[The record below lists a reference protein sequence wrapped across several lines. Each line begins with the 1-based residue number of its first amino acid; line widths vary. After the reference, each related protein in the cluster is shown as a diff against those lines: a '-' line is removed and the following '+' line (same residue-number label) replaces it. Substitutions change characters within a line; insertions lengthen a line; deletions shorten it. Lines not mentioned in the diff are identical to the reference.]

1 MQNIETILEEIYKI
15 EPALKNREGELIK
28 IINSLIELKPEVK
41 IDEDFIINLKSRL
54 QSEYAVAVPRKNWFT
69 FLNFRLVGSLTVLLF
84 LIIVAAPF
92 IKFKPSDTGQTNET
106 PLVINRD
113 DGSVVVKTNEGI
125 VTKQSEA
132 GKTIA
137 GFVKFK
143 SADEYKKYLADS
155 DQGYYGFGGG
165 IGGVRMDAMGSSEAL
180 PLPMT
185 SQSMGM
191 KQSEVPAP
199 SRVSGTNVQ
208 VAGIDEPDI
217 LKTDGKEIY
226 FAPAQRYYYARPM
239 PMGAPVP
246 EVFVDP
252 GTIENNILPPPD
264 YNQPKTNVIKA
275 FPADKLSKDGV
286 IDKTGDLLLSGN
298 ILVIFEQQNIYGYDV
313 SNPKNPTQKWNV
325 EINSKNSFVEARLY
339 DGAIYLVT
347 STYANRHEPCPIPI
361 LKSGGQ
367 EITVRCDNIYHPI
380 GSLPVNV
387 NYHIS
392 TINPTTGKL
401 VEGISFVGAF
411 NSTVY
416 MSKNGIYVAYSQQ
429 GDFLKL
435 ILDLF
440 AENGDIIQKEIV
452 SKLEKLMTYDISDA
466 SKMSEFQIIYR
477 DYLNSL
483 GNDEALKIENEISN
497 RAGDYFKKHKR
508 ELTKTDIVKITTGSL
523 KVDAMGTV
531 PGNLLN
537 QFSMDEFEA
546 NLRVATTITDNGFMG
561 FGNRGEQENDI
572 YVLDTNLSKIGSIEG
587 LGLGERIYS
596 ARFIEDKGYLVT
608 FKQTDPFFV
617 LDLSNPARPQVKGEL
632 KIPGYSAYLHP
643 INKDRILGVGKE
655 GSKVKVSLFDV
666 SDAANP
672 REASKFVLE
681 EYWSDI
687 LNTHH
692 AFLLDSRHKVF
703 FMPGGNGGYVFSY
716 DGDKLSIKKAV
727 SDISAKRAVF
737 IDDYMYIA
745 GDNKIVVL
753 DENSWERKGQLDL

>member
-1 MQNIETILEEIYKI
+1 MQNIENILEEIYKI
-15 EPALKNREGELIK
+15 EPALKNREEELIK
-28 IINSLIELKPEVK
+28 IINSLIDLKPEIK
-41 IDEDFIINLKSRL
+41 IDENFILSLKSKL
-54 QSEYAVAVPRKNWFT
+54 QSRYGISEPRKTWFT
-69 FLNFRLVGSLTVLLF
+69 FLNPRLVGGLAVAIL
-84 LIIVAAPF
+84 LIIIAAPF
-92 IKFKPSDTGQTNET
+92 IKTKPSDPGQPNNTSIT
-106 PLVINRD
+106 TNRD
-113 DGSVVVKTNEGI
+113 DGSVVVKNDEGI

-132 GKTIA
+132 GKTIS

-143 SADEYKKYLADS
+143 SADEYKKYLAYS
-155 DQGYYGFGGG
+155 DQGYYGLGGR
-165 IGGVRMDAMGSSEAL
+165 IDTMGLSEAM
-180 PLPMT
+180 PPPM
-185 SQSMGM
+185 SPQPAGI
-191 KQSEVPAP
+191 KQSDAAAP
-199 SRVSGTNVQ
+199 SRVSETNVQ

-226 FAPAQRYYYARPM
+226 FSPMYQYYYTQPM
-239 PMGAPVP
+239 PMGVSLP
-246 EVFVDP
+246 ETFVNPDI
-252 GTIENNILPPPD
+252 IEKNILPP
-264 YNQPKTNVIKA
+264 YNYNKPKTSVIKA

-286 IDKTGDLLLSGN
+286 IDKAGNLLLSGN

-313 SNPKNPTQKWNV
+313 SDPKNPTQKWNV
-325 EINSKNSFVEARLY
+325 EINNRNALVESRLY
-339 DGAIYLVT
+339 DGVIYLVT
-347 STYANRHEPCPIPI
+347 RTNTNRYDPCPIPVF
-361 LKSGGQ
+361 KTGGQ
-367 EITVRCDNIYHPI
+367 EISVRCENIYHPI
-380 GSLPVNV
+380 GSTPVNA

-392 TINPTTGKL
+392 TINPATGKL
-401 VEGISFVGAF
+401 AEGISFVGSYD
-411 NSTVY
+411 STVY
-416 MSKNGIYVAYSQQ
+416 MSKNGIYVAYSRQ
-429 GDFLKL
+429 GDFLRL
-435 ILDLF
+435 IRDLF
-440 AENGDIIQKEIV
+440 SENNDIIPKEIV
-452 SKLEKLMTYDISDA
+452 DKLEKLMTYDISDS

-483 GNDEALKIENEISN
+483 GSDESLRIENEISN

-508 ELTKTDIVKITTGSL
+508 ELTKTDIIKIAVSSL

-537 QFSMDEFEA
+537 QFSLDEYQT
-546 NLRVATTITDNGFMG
+546 NLRVAVTIGGNGFME
-561 FGNRGEQENDI
+561 FGNQSEQENDI
-572 YVLDTNLSKIGSIEG
+572 YVLNTNLSRIGSIEG

-617 LDLSNPARPQVKGEL
+617 LDLSNPAHPQVKGEL

-672 REASKFVLE
+672 KEASKFVLE

-692 AFLLDSRHKVF
+692 AFLLDPRHKVF
-703 FMPGGNGGYVFSY
+703 FMPGGNGGYIFSY

-727 SDISAKRAVF
+727 SGISAKRAVF

-745 GDNKIVVL
+745 GDNKIIVL
-753 DENSWERKGQLDL
+753 DENSWERTGQLDL